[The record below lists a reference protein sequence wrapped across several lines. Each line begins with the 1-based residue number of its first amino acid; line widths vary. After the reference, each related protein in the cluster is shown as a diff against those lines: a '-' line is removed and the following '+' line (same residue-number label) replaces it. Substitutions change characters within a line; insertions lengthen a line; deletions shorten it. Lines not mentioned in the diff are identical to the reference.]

1 MYNHTEKCIK
11 ILCKK
16 PLTESVSCGILNTVK
31 KGRCYTMMTYT
42 EYNRINRAWF
52 DVDDMIS
59 KAHKVA
65 MTGHRN
71 IKNVTNYDNIF
82 KEAMYRL
89 AKENGF
95 YFTDKEWEEEVI
107 DF

>member
-1 MYNHTEKCIK
+1 
-11 ILCKK
+11 
-16 PLTESVSCGILNTVK
+16 
-31 KGRCYTMMTYT
+31 MTYT

-52 DVDDMIS
+52 DVDDTID

-71 IKNVTNYDNIF
+71 IKNVTNFF

-89 AKENGF
+89 AKEKDF
-95 YFTDKEWEEEVI
+95 YFTDKEWKEEVI